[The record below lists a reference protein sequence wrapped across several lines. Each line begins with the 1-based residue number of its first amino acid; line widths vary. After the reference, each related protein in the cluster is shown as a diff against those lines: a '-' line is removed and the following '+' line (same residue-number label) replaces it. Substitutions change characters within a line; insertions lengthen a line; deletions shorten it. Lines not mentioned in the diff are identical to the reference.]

1 MTARRGGEG
10 EGAAESEGAGGPP
23 PAAPS
28 PPPSRRPE
36 PPRWELELSLPAA
49 HFPVTYRFAVLGG
62 GGGGGGRGS
71 ASSVGNSANDP
82 FGGPPP
88 LRLEAGENRIVCLDQ
103 SPPPP
108 SPALVLV
115 AADGG
120 WLRPPDWRR
129 WRGAGLAVPLFSV
142 RSKYSLGVG
151 GFADIAPL
159 ARWCAAAGLRVLQL
173 LPLCDTR
180 VMGDWR
186 DSYPYATLS
195 AFALHPLYCDVERG
209 LMPESGGEEGEGSGE
224 GGGGEAEGAARP
236 LLPPRAATAVARL
249 REELEPLDSVDY
261 ERVLELKM
269 EAARAVFDASGRAEL
284 GMPPLSTSSSAAAAA
299 APTPAPSPSFVAF
312 FEENAQWLRPH
323 AAHRILAT
331 KVFGHPEHWRW
342 GSLSGGGGGKGGGA
356 GASGAAGAAGA
367 EAERD
372 EGRAREVDLDRVL
385 SLGSEGGASS
395 PVPPSSSP
403 PPSPR
408 HAFSAASADAQFEWW
423 LQWKLH
429 LQLLRAS
436 GIASQEF
443 GVALKGD
450 LPIGVDACGV
460 DAWHRPELFR
470 LGKGSTGA
478 PPDAFDARGQAWGFP
493 TYDWEAAAAE
503 GFAWWRARL
512 SRMAKFFHALRIDH
526 VLGFFRIW
534 ELEPGAITGACG
546 RFRPA
551 RPVSRRELLEGAGL
565 WDIDR
570 LTKPHITRELA
581 ARALSPAAARS
592 LASSASS
599 SPSAAAS
606 PAAASPAAA
615 SPSSA
620 TAAALTKEVDF
631 LIDRFLEPVPGVPGR
646 LRFRAAVDSEAAIDA
661 LGRGGKVKE
670 SSEASSSPSSTS
682 VSFEALRQGLL
693 SLRQNVCLIEDP
705 DLFDDGGGGEGESFS
720 SAPSSS
726 EERSSH
732 AAPAASA
739 ASAAAAAEAGRT
751 SPPPP
756 RHPNALPLLHP
767 RFNLTSTPSFCEL
780 GPQGWRDALAR
791 LHDDYYYG
799 T

>member
-1 MTARRGGEG
+1 MAPPARGAPHPGDQSLRPPGALAVGEPVGRRRRKGRRSGSFGSGGSGGGRGGEG
-10 EGAAESEGAGGPP
+10 RGEGQGGGP
-23 PAAPS
+23 
-28 PPPSRRPE
+28 RPGAL
-36 PPRWELELSLPAA
+36 PRERERGFLSCSSFFLSSSLPEA
-49 HFPVTYRFAVLGG
+49 
-62 GGGGGGRGS
+62 
-71 ASSVGNSANDP
+71 
-82 FGGPPP
+82 
-88 LRLEAGENRIVCLDQ
+88 RLL
-103 SPPPP
+103 
-108 SPALVLV
+108 
-115 AADGG
+115 
-120 WLRPPDWRR
+120 
-129 WRGAGLAVPLFSV
+129 
-142 RSKYSLGVG
+142 
-151 GFADIAPL
+151 
-159 ARWCAAAGLRVLQL
+159 
-173 LPLCDTR
+173 
-180 VMGDWR
+180 
-186 DSYPYATLS
+186 
-195 AFALHPLYCDVERG
+195 RG
-209 LMPESGGEEGEGSGE
+209 LGRCPIRVVAPV
-224 GGGGEAEGAARP
+224 EAP
-236 LLPPRAATAVARL
+236 
-249 REELEPLDSVDY
+249 
-261 ERVLELKM
+261 
-269 EAARAVFDASGRAEL
+269 
-284 GMPPLSTSSSAAAAA
+284 SAAAAR
-299 APTPAPSPSFVAF
+299 
-312 FEENAQWLRPH
+312 LRD
-323 AAHRILAT
+323 R
-331 KVFGHPEHWRW
+331 
-342 GSLSGGGGGKGGGA
+342 LSGVWRRPQGRPADRRRRLRRRRVAPPGA
-356 GASGAAGAAGA
+356 LPPRQGL
-367 EAERD
+367 D
-372 EGRAREVDLDRVL
+372 GRA
-385 SLGSEGGASS
+385 
-395 PVPPSSSP
+395 
-403 PPSPR
+403 
-408 HAFSAASADAQFEWW
+408 
-423 LQWKLH
+423 
-429 LQLLRAS
+429 
-436 GIASQEF
+436 
-443 GVALKGD
+443 
-450 LPIGVDACGV
+450 
-460 DAWHRPELFR
+460 
-470 LGKGSTGA
+470 
-478 PPDAFDARGQAWGFP
+478 PDAFDARGQAWGFP

-581 ARALSPAAARS
+581 ARALSPAAARL

-599 SPSAAAS
+599 SPS
-606 PAAASPAAA
+606 AAASPAAA

-620 TAAALTKEVDF
+620 TAAALTKEVDS

-705 DLFDDGGGGEGESFS
+705 DLFDDGGGGEGENFS